1 MTDYRSDNLVNEY
14 CRIVSEGAD
23 IGDARLV
30 VLRERMTL
38 EDKWRVA
45 ARFEREADAR
55 FKEAAELEAFRS
67 RRRHAND
74 NSARS

>member
-1 MTDYRSDNLVNEY
+1 MTDARSDNLVNEY
-14 CRIVSEGAD
+14 CRIVNEGVEID
-23 IGDARLV
+23 DARLV
-30 VLRERMTL
+30 DLRERMTP
-38 EDKWRVA
+38 EDKWRLA